1 MGEVEN
7 GVFFFLWFFVMILV
21 VLGYIVFSMSSR
33 DGHGLM

>member
-7 GVFFFLWFFVMILV
+7 GVFFLWFFVMILV
-21 VLGYIVFSMSSR
+21 VLGYIVFLMSSR